1 MGDGDDGEYGGDERV
16 EAPEVPQTFAAD
28 ARAARHRELTV
39 LFSVDLIR
47 KGVCSIFEETLW
59 GENTFIARA
68 GKMES
73 FLPIYYCVSLR
84 MRVGFLLLLLLLLLL
99 QILLLLLLCIPAIIH
114 IHYFSAPKEDKTFA
128 LASSTFRFNSSIR
141 FSSSGIKLSNSSSC
155 DRFPR
160 IFVSWMF
167 SSSTASNLS

>member
-1 MGDGDDGEYGGDERV
+1 
-16 EAPEVPQTFAAD
+16 
-28 ARAARHRELTV
+28 LTV
-39 LFSVDLIR
+39 LFFCGFLRRVLD
-47 KGVCSIFEETLW
+47 FEDTL
-59 GENTFIARA
+59 GKNIFIAPLA

-73 FLPIYYCVSLR
+73 VRPIYYCVSLR
-84 MRVGFLLLLLLLLLL
+84 MRVGFLMLLLLLLLLL
-99 QILLLLLLCIPAIIH
+99 QILLRGFFSLRIPAIIH
-114 IHYFSAPKEDKTFA
+114 MHYFSANEDKTFA

-141 FSSSGIKLSNSSSC
+141 FSSSGIKLSSSSSC